1 MTVIIAINIMIFD
14 THAHL
19 NFPDF
24 NKDRKE
30 VIDRC
35 IREEVSV
42 LNVGTDHASSKEV
55 IEIAKENKMYA
66 SIGLHPLHIKDE
78 DFSIE
83 NYKKLYCRE
92 VVAVGETGLD
102 RKGEDF
108 DKQVEVFK
116 KHIKL
121 AKELQLPIIIH
132 CRGAHK
138 ELISLLKEEYD
149 ENLRGVVHC
158 FTGSRKEA
166 KEYIDMGFYLGING
180 IIFKMNLKK
189 VIKDTSLNN
198 ILLETDCPFLTPPN
212 LKTKRNEPI
221 FIKEVAKEIASIKE
235 IKQEEVERVTTEN
248 GRELFK
254 LA

>member
-1 MTVIIAINIMIFD
+1 MIFD
-14 THAHL
+14 THAHI
-19 NFPDF
+19 NFKDF
-24 NKDRKE
+24 HKDRKE

-35 IREEVSV
+35 RKEEVSV
-42 LNVGTDHASSKEV
+42 LNIGTDYISSKEV
-55 IEIAKENKMYA
+55 ISIAKENGMYA

-83 NYKKLYCRE
+83 NYKKLYCKE

-108 DKQVEVFK
+108 DKQIEVFK

-138 ELISLLKEEYD
+138 EVISILKEEYN

-166 KEYIDMGFYLGING
+166 KEYTNMGFYLGING
-180 IIFKMNLKK
+180 IIFKMNLEKI
-189 VIKDTSLNN
+189 IKDTSLNN
-198 ILLETDCPFLTPPN
+198 ILLETDCPFLVPPN
-212 LKTKRNEPI
+212 LETKRNEPI
-221 FIKEVAKEIASIKE
+221 FIKEVAKEIARIKE
-235 IKQEEVERVTTEN
+235 IKQEEVEKITTEN